1 MIANNNSALSLE
13 IRDVLKLQNG
23 RDQFPQL
30 VENKIVPVIDVNHK
44 HARIA
49 RLLAATTRSTTAS
62 AVSLMAAKPNQ
73 DVYITAI
80 EFANSQDATSD
91 NVVMFINGT
100 INGASVSLYRRN
112 KQTTTAGSFLDMIRF
127 QPEVKLD
134 RNTALTFTL
143 AFTAGASDTSIEVWG
158 YTEDNPNA

>member
-1 MIANNNSALSLE
+1 MIRNNNSTLSQEL
-13 IRDVLKLQNG
+13 RDVLKIQGGYDSIPALT
-23 RDQFPQL
+23 
-30 VENKIVPVIDVNHK
+30 ESKIVPVVDVNPK
-44 HARIA
+44 HSRVA

-73 DVYITAI
+73 DVFITAI

-112 KQTTTAGSFLDMIRF
+112 KQTTTAGSFLDMVRF

-158 YTEDNPNA
+158 YTEDNVNA